1 MIFSDL
7 NLSETSINPP
17 WGLYSSISE
26 RQFYLSSFYSDYTN
40 KFSEYDKIKMNEVNF
55 EIIKNNKLPSSYLND
70 SRFKEFYILTHRSN
84 PSNINADIIF
94 QTEDFKLLKFK

>member
-1 MIFSDL
+1 
-7 NLSETSINPP
+7 
-17 WGLYSSISE
+17 
-26 RQFYLSSFYSDYTN
+26 
-40 KFSEYDKIKMNEVNF
+40 MNEVNF

-70 SRFKEFYILTHRSN
+70 SRFKEFYILTHKSN